1 MDKASETQMTMLNG
15 YIHVR
20 PVPVEVNVGLIA
32 VSSKPHPDLPVKA
45 VVLHSGMVALPATD
59 SAREGEVVLYL
70 PLAGIPVGDGSFIV
84 PEHAILCVLAEG
96 DKQEVGA

>member
-32 VSSKPHPDLPVKA
+32 VSSKPHPDLPIKA
-45 VVLHSGMVALPATD
+45 VVLHSGTMVLPVAD
-59 SAREGEVVLYL
+59 CAREGEVVLYL
-70 PLAGIPVGDGSFIV
+70 PNAGIPVGDGSFII
-84 PEHAILCVLAEG
+84 PDHAILCVLAEG
-96 DKQEVGA
+96 EATK